1 MDFEEKIYIRD
12 FVRAHRGALGQL
24 ARLTGCSTSFL
35 SQYLRGRGVS
45 ARLDQELPRHLESL
59 RQWAGARSAAVAG

>member
-1 MDFEEKIYIRD
+1 MDFEQKTYIRD
-12 FVRAHRGALGQL
+12 FVRAHRGALGEL

-45 ARLDQELPRHLESL
+45 ARLDAEVPQRLEQL
-59 RQWAGARSAAVAG
+59 RSWANSRTAVAS